1 MKKRNKTNLY
11 FTIILAVF
19 LTVLSCYQE
28 TATPVA
34 ASFSTAFVN
43 ADESVPV
50 QIAITNQSTGA
61 DTFEWTF
68 EGAEPANSKDENPGT
83 IVYNIAGTYTLKLT
97 ASNVD
102 GSRDTIEKEIT
113 VVDGVSI
120 LFSTEI
126 IDSNYSPVEVI
137 LTNATD
143 GVGLTYLWT
152 FEGGTPASSTAQH
165 PPNVIFESPGDHKIT
180 LEVSNGFESFSE
192 NTTITVAPAIEAI
205 FDWEVA
211 FLDDDYQAPV
221 TITMTNSSIS
231 ATSYNWIF
239 PTGTPS
245 TSIETTPTATFTTPG
260 THTIELE
267 ADNGKKTHTLTK
279 EITIHPDTNIKTF
292 PNIELAINNAHNTNV
307 KGAFFST
314 KLRKVFTADQVNSEN
329 GADIDIAFFGLN
341 SSFSFN
347 KFVSPDQVDS
357 NGLIAIPNATP
368 TKFINSQEI
377 CGCGISISVAQFDR
391 ITDDT
396 LLDTLTITETSNG
409 LLAFDSS
416 VLPRIVLFE
425 THEGRKG
432 VIKIKGY
439 VTDGVASYVICD
451 IKVQKE

>member
-451 IKVQKE
+451 IKVQKK

>member
-120 LFSTEI
+120 RFSTEI

-152 FEGGTPASSTAQH
+152 FEEGTPASSTAQH

-432 VIKIKGY
+432 AIKIKGY

>member
-1 MKKRNKTNLY
+1 MLV
-11 FTIILAVF
+11 VF
-19 LTVLSCYQE
+19 LTVFFSCYQE

-50 QIAITNQSTGA
+50 QIEITNQSTGA
-61 DTFEWTF
+61 DAFEWTF
-68 EGAEPANSKDENPGT
+68 EGAEPASSTDENPGT
-83 IVYNIAGTYTLKLT
+83 IVYNIAGTYALKLT

-120 LFSTEI
+120 RFSKEI
-126 IDSNYSPVEVI
+126 VDSNYSPVEVI

-152 FEGGTPASSTAQH
+152 FEGGTPATSSVQH
-165 PPNVIFESPGDHKIT
+165 PPNVIFETPGDHTIT

-211 FLDDDYQAPV
+211 FFDDDYQAPV

-245 TSIETTPTATFTTPG
+245 IATEATPTVTFTTPG
-260 THTIELE
+260 TYTIELE

-279 EITIHPDTNIKTF
+279 EITILPDTNIRSFT
-292 PNIELAINNAHNTNV
+292 NIELSINTAHNTNV
-307 KGAFFST
+307 NGAFFST
-314 KLRKVFTADQVNSEN
+314 KLREVYTADQVNEEN

-347 KFVSPDQVDS
+347 KFVAPDQVNS
-357 NGLIAIPNATP
+357 NGFIAIPNATH

-377 CGCGISISVAQFDR
+377 CECSTSLSLAEFDSIIDDR
-391 ITDDT
+391 
-396 LLDTLTITETSNG
+396 LLDTLTITETTNG

-432 VIKIKGY
+432 AIKIKGY
-439 VTDGVASYVICD
+439 INDGTASYIICD
-451 IKVQKE
+451 IKVQKQ

>member
-19 LTVLSCYQE
+19 LTVLNCYQE

-120 LFSTEI
+120 RFSTEI

-432 VIKIKGY
+432 AIKIKGY

-451 IKVQKE
+451 IKVQKK